1 LEATF
6 NSLKENMTQEELYS
20 FYKDVVKVP
29 ANLLPTLPTTY
40 CTSEIIGPDETEDE
54 EAPDTTDDEG
64 NLDAIEDKGES
75 DTIEVDNIGAK
86 ADSSFPSKPVDT
98 RGKKKGWVRP
108 KAWDD
113 GLGMKGNKYN
123 MPDEVKGKRI
133 YCSVKGCGYSIK
145 ARRNLKRHYKVQK
158 DDEHGRFSADDFE
171 ELRLTHR

>member
-1 LEATF
+1 
-6 NSLKENMTQEELYS
+6 MTQEELYS

-29 ANLLPTLPTTY
+29 AHLLPTLPTAY
-40 CTSEIIGPDETEDE
+40 CASEIVDPDETEDE
-54 EAPDTTDDEG
+54 EAPDATGDEE
-64 NLDAIEDKGES
+64 NFDATEEKGES
-75 DTIEVDNIGAK
+75 DAMNVGNIGAK
-86 ADSSFPSKPVDT
+86 ADSSSSSKPVAAK
-98 RGKKKGWVRP
+98 GKKKGWVRP

-145 ARRNLKRHYKVQK
+145 ARRNLKRHYKERK

-171 ELRLTHR
+171 ELRLAHR